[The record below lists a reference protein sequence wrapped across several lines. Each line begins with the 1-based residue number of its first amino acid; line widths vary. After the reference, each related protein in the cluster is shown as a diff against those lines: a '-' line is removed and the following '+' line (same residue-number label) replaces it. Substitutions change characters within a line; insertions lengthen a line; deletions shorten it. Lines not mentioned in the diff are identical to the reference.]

1 MTGRLHRIQYAC
13 NLPATLLPATASNYL
28 APIAP
33 TLLVLGHMLYP
44 DFFAWAGK
52 HWKDVIYA
60 PFGVQG
66 PGTEAILHHAAIL
79 QPPVRLA
86 YYLPQE
92 NVAFVLASNR
102 HRNHETTQYWTYRG
116 ASIVLVSKE
125 MLSNDALRSLAP
137 AAHVYADDAAAVNR
151 AANNTL
157 SVSNPALHKGMCVAN
172 YDKQAFFDVR
182 VKNEQACEV
191 NPDVAK
197 AGAALYP
204 AERNAMYGV
213 NPYDPLK

>member
-1 MTGRLHRIQYAC
+1 MASYLHRIQYAC
-13 NLPATLLPATASNYL
+13 NLPATLLPATAGNYL
-28 APIAP
+28 TPVAP

-44 DFFAWAGK
+44 DFFVWCGK
-52 HWKDVIYA
+52 HWKDVVYA

-66 PGTEAILHHAAIL
+66 VGTETILRHAGL
-79 QPPVRLA
+79 LHPPIRLA

-92 NVAFVLASNR
+92 NVAFVLASDR
-102 HRNHETTQYWTYRG
+102 YRNYETFQYWKYRG
-116 ASIVLVSKE
+116 ASVVLVSKE
-125 MLSNDALRSLAP
+125 AMCDQTLGALAP
-137 AAHVYADDAAAVNR
+137 DAHVYADESSSVNR
-151 AANNTL
+151 IAHTTL
-157 SVSNPALHKGMCVAN
+157 SVSNPALKYGAVTVAN
-172 YDKQAFFDVR
+172 YDKKAFFDVR

-204 AERNAMYGV
+204 AELQA